1 MRSVFLT
8 ALVFSFLL
16 PASVHAQS
24 RFDRQQA
31 SVLQASSE
39 QWLCAELKEV
49 NPSYFR
55 CDNRSW
61 TLPSAGMFP
70 LYSDSIT
77 LSSEHIAR
85 FEAIWFPQ
93 GDCKRFLSVVA
104 MADVYM
110 PLFKRKAEQLEL
122 HPDVAYLPVVLSGC
136 NQRFTDTEA
145 AGLWAMPYL
154 AARKN
159 HLKIDTLVDER
170 LGGDFTTDAALKHY
184 KYMRAIQQNDD
195 WRATVAYRLGPS
207 ELALIDTSL
216 SFSAIVD
223 ALGNDAADMLRFQ
236 AYTNKLLRSVHVENQ
251 LSNCFDILGHF
262 QPVII
267 EKPLRVQAMAVVLA
281 VDEARLRNS
290 NPVYT
295 GEYLPVGYRKVPFVL
310 EDTVVARYTALKDS
324 IARWQPIQ
332 PKVETTEWETY
343 WVQHRVGKGENLG
356 RIASKYHVTI
366 AQVKKWNKLRNDK
379 IRRGQILKIEQRRKV
394 KVEKPKPVIATEV
407 EVLPETPI
415 DSLAAAP
422 DTLRSL
428 TIEPRPTPPV
438 SRPSPPAPRPAS
450 KKYYT
455 VKQGDSLWSIAKK
468 YKGVTEHDLMKWN
481 KCGPNIRPGQ
491 RLLIK
496 GD

>member
-1 MRSVFLT
+1 M
-8 ALVFSFLL
+8 L
-16 PASVHAQS
+16 PASVLAQS

-31 SVLQASSE
+31 SVLQAASE

-55 CDNRSW
+55 CENRSW
-61 TLPSAGMFP
+61 ILPSAGMFK
-70 LYSDSIT
+70 LYNDSIA
-77 LSSEHIAR
+77 LSTAHIER
-85 FEAIWFPQ
+85 FQEIWFPQ

-110 PLFKRKAEQLEL
+110 PLFKRKAEQLAL

-136 NQRFTDTEA
+136 NQRYTGNDA

-184 KYMRAIQQNDD
+184 KYILAIQQNDD

-207 ELALIDTSL
+207 ELAVVDTSL
-216 SFSAIVD
+216 SYSAIVEV
-223 ALGNDAADMLRFQ
+223 LEHDAADLLRFQ

-262 QPVII
+262 QPVVID
-267 EKPLRVQAMAVVLA
+267 KPLRLAAMAAVLA

-310 EDTVVARYTALKDS
+310 EDTVVARFTALKDS

-332 PKVETTEWETY
+332 PKLETTEWETY
-343 WVQHRVGKGENLG
+343 WLQHRVGKGETLG
-356 RIASKYHVTI
+356 RIAGKYHVTI

-379 IRRGQILKIEQRRKV
+379 IRRGQVLKIEQRRKV
-394 KVEKPKPVIATEV
+394 KVEKPIPVSEIEV
-407 EVLPETPI
+407 EVQPETPA
-415 DSLAAAP
+415 DSLTATP
-422 DTLRSL
+422 DTLRPS
-428 TIEPRPTPPV
+428 PP
-438 SRPSPPAPRPAS
+438 PPAPRPSSPAPRS
-450 KKYYT
+450 STPKYYT

-468 YKGVTEHDLMKWN
+468 YRGVTEHDLMKWN

>member
-1 MRSVFLT
+1 M
-8 ALVFSFLL
+8 L
-16 PASVHAQS
+16 PASVLAQS

-31 SVLQASSE
+31 SVLQAASE

-55 CDNRSW
+55 CENRSW
-61 TLPSAGMFP
+61 ILPSAGMFK
-70 LYSDSIT
+70 LYNDSIA
-77 LSSEHIAR
+77 LSAAHIER
-85 FEAIWFPQ
+85 FQEIWFPQ

-104 MADVYM
+104 MADVYI
-110 PLFKRKAEQLEL
+110 PLFKRKAEQLAL

-136 NQRFTDTEA
+136 NQRYTSNDA

-184 KYMRAIQQNDD
+184 KYILAIQQNDD
-195 WRATVAYRLGPS
+195 WRTTVAYRLGPS
-207 ELALIDTSL
+207 ELAVVDTSL
-216 SFSAIVD
+216 SSSAIVEV
-223 ALGNDAADMLRFQ
+223 LEHDAADLLRFQ
-236 AYTNKLLRSVHVENQ
+236 AYTNKLLSSVYVENQ

-262 QPVII
+262 QPVVID
-267 EKPLRVQAMAVVLA
+267 KPLRLAAMAAVLA
-281 VDEARLRNS
+281 VDEARLRSS

-310 EDTVVARYTALKDS
+310 EDTVVARFTALKDS

-332 PKVETTEWETY
+332 PKLETTEWETY
-343 WVQHRVGKGENLG
+343 WLQHRVGKGETLG
-356 RIASKYHVTI
+356 RIAGKYHVTI

-379 IRRGQILKIEQRRKV
+379 IRRGQVLKIEQRRKV
-394 KVEKPKPVIATEV
+394 KVEKPIPVSEIEV
-407 EVLPETPI
+407 EVQPETPA
-415 DSLAAAP
+415 DSLTATP
-422 DTLRSL
+422 DIL
-428 TIEPRPTPPV
+428 
-438 SRPSPPAPRPAS
+438 RPSPPSPAPRPSSPAPRS
-450 KKYYT
+450 STPKYYT

-468 YKGVTEHDLMKWN
+468 YRGVTEHDLMKWN

>member
-1 MRSVFLT
+1 M
-8 ALVFSFLL
+8 L
-16 PASVHAQS
+16 PASVLAQS

-31 SVLQASSE
+31 SVLQAASE

-55 CDNRSW
+55 CENRSW

-70 LYSDSIT
+70 LYGDSIA
-77 LSSEHIAR
+77 LSTAHIER
-85 FEAIWFPQ
+85 FQDIWFPQ

-110 PLFKRKAEQLEL
+110 PLFKRKAEQLAL

-136 NQRFTDTEA
+136 NQRYTGNDA

-184 KYMRAIQQNDD
+184 KYILAIQQNDD

-207 ELALIDTSL
+207 ELAAVDTSL
-216 SFSAIVD
+216 SSSAIVD
-223 ALGNDAADMLRFQ
+223 VLEHDAADLLRFQ
-236 AYTNKLLRSVHVENQ
+236 AYTSKLLRSVHVENQ

-262 QPVII
+262 QPVVID
-267 EKPLRVQAMAVVLA
+267 KPLRLAAMAAVLA

-310 EDTVVARYTALKDS
+310 EDTVVARFTALKDS

-332 PKVETTEWETY
+332 PKLETTEWETY
-343 WVQHRVGKGENLG
+343 WLQHRVGKGETLG
-356 RIASKYHVTI
+356 RIAGKYHVTI

-379 IRRGQILKIEQRRKV
+379 IRRGQVLKIEQRRKV
-394 KVEKPKPVIATEV
+394 KVEKPIPVSEIEV
-407 EVLPETPI
+407 EVQPETPA
-415 DSLAAAP
+415 DSLTATP
-422 DTLRSL
+422 DTLRPS
-428 TIEPRPTPPV
+428 PP
-438 SRPSPPAPRPAS
+438 PPAPRPSSPAPRS
-450 KKYYT
+450 STPKYYT

-468 YKGVTEHDLMKWN
+468 YRGVTEHDLMKWN

>member
-1 MRSVFLT
+1 MRSGFLI
-8 ALVFSFLL
+8 AIACSFML
-16 PASVHAQS
+16 PVMVLAQS

-31 SVLQASSE
+31 SVLQAASE

-55 CDNRSW
+55 CENRSW
-61 TLPSAGMFP
+61 ILPSAGMFK
-70 LYSDSIT
+70 LYNDSIA
-77 LSSEHIAR
+77 LSTEHIAR
-85 FEAIWFPQ
+85 FEEIWFPQ

-110 PLFKRKAEQLEL
+110 PLLKRKAEQLAL

-136 NQRFTDTEA
+136 NQRFMGTDA

-184 KYMRAIQQNDD
+184 KYIFAIQQNDD

-207 ELALIDTSL
+207 ELALVDTSL

-236 AYTNKLLRSVHVENQ
+236 AYTNSLLRSVHVENQ

-262 QPVII
+262 QPVVID
-267 EKPLRVQAMAVVLA
+267 KPLRIEAMASVLA

-310 EDTVVARYTALKDS
+310 EDTVVARFTALKDS
-324 IARWQPIQ
+324 IARWQPVQ
-332 PKVETTEWETY
+332 PKVETAEWETY
-343 WVQHRVGKGENLG
+343 WVQHRVGKGETLG
-356 RIASKYHVTI
+356 RIAAKYHVSI
-366 AQVKKWNKLRNDK
+366 AQLKKWNKLRNDK
-379 IRRGQILKIEQRRKV
+379 IRKGQVLKIEKRRKV
-394 KVEKPKPVIATEV
+394 ERVEKQDDIQKQNQNENENLNGNQNEEHAQSPV
-407 EVLPETPI
+407 PSPQ
-415 DSLAAAP
+415 P
-422 DTLRSL
+422 
-428 TIEPRPTPPV
+428 PTPSPQ
-438 SRPSPPAPRPAS
+438 STRPSPS
-450 KKYYT
+450 KYYT

-468 YKGVTEHDLMKWN
+468 YRGVTEHDLMKWN

-496 GD
+496 GE

>member
-1 MRSVFLT
+1 MRSVFLI

-16 PASVHAQS
+16 PASVLAQS
-24 RFDRQQA
+24 HFDRQQA
-31 SVLQASSE
+31 SVLQTASE
-39 QWLCAELKEV
+39 QWLCAELREV

-55 CDNRSW
+55 CESRSW
-61 TLPSAGMFP
+61 KLPSTGMFL
-70 LYSDSIT
+70 LYNDSIS

-85 FEAIWFPQ
+85 FEEIWFPQ

-110 PLFKRKAEQLEL
+110 PLFKRKAEQVSL

-136 NQRFTDTEA
+136 NQSYFSGDA
-145 AGLWAMPYL
+145 AGLWAMSYL

-184 KYMRAIQQNDD
+184 KYMLGLQQNDD

-207 ELALIDTSL
+207 ELAVVDTSL

-223 ALGNDAADMLRFQ
+223 VLENDAADLLRFH

-262 QPVII
+262 QPVLI
-267 EKPLRVQAMAVVLA
+267 EKQLRVAAMAAVLA

-324 IARWQPIQ
+324 IARWQPVQ
-332 PKVETTEWETY
+332 PKLETTEWETY
-343 WVQHRVGKGENLG
+343 WLQHRVGKGETLG
-356 RIASKYHVTI
+356 LIGGKYHVTI
-366 AQVKKWNKLRNDK
+366 AQLKKWNKLRNDK

-394 KVEKPKPVIATEV
+394 KVEKPIPVSETEV
-407 EVLPETPI
+407 EIQPETPA
-415 DSLAAAP
+415 DSLTATP
-422 DTLRSL
+422 DTLRPS
-428 TIEPRPTPPV
+428 PP
-438 SRPSPPAPRPAS
+438 PPAPRPS
-450 KKYYT
+450 TPKYYT

-468 YKGVTEHDLMKWN
+468 YRGVTEHDLMKWN

>member
-1 MRSVFLT
+1 M
-8 ALVFSFLL
+8 L
-16 PASVHAQS
+16 PASVLAQS

-31 SVLQASSE
+31 SVLQAASE

-55 CDNRSW
+55 CENRSW

-70 LYSDSIT
+70 LYGDSIA
-77 LSSEHIAR
+77 LSTAHIER
-85 FEAIWFPQ
+85 FQDIWFPQ

-110 PLFKRKAEQLEL
+110 PLFKRKAEQLAL

-136 NQRFTDTEA
+136 NQRYTGNDA

-184 KYMRAIQQNDD
+184 KYILAIQQNDD
-195 WRATVAYRLGPS
+195 WRTTVAYRLGPS
-207 ELALIDTSL
+207 ELAVVDTSL
-216 SFSAIVD
+216 SYSAIVEV
-223 ALGNDAADMLRFQ
+223 LEHDAADLLRFQ

-262 QPVII
+262 QPVVID
-267 EKPLRVQAMAVVLA
+267 KPLRLAAMAAVLA

-310 EDTVVARYTALKDS
+310 EDTVVARFTALKDS

-332 PKVETTEWETY
+332 PKLETTEWETY
-343 WVQHRVGKGENLG
+343 WLQHRVGKGETLG
-356 RIASKYHVTI
+356 RIAGKYHVTI

-379 IRRGQILKIEQRRKV
+379 IRRGQVLKIEQRRKV
-394 KVEKPKPVIATEV
+394 KVEKPIPVSEIEV
-407 EVLPETPI
+407 EVQPETPA
-415 DSLAAAP
+415 DSLTATP
-422 DTLRSL
+422 DTLRPS
-428 TIEPRPTPPV
+428 PP
-438 SRPSPPAPRPAS
+438 PPAPRPSSPAPRS
-450 KKYYT
+450 STPKYYT

-468 YKGVTEHDLMKWN
+468 YRGVTEHDLMKWN

>member
-1 MRSVFLT
+1 MRLVFLI
-8 ALVFSFLL
+8 AIVFYSLL
-16 PASVHAQS
+16 PASVRAQS

-31 SVLQASSE
+31 SLLQSSSE

-55 CDNRSW
+55 CENRSW
-61 TLPSAGMFP
+61 KLPSAGIFM
-70 LYSDSIT
+70 LYNDSII
-77 LSSEHIAR
+77 LSNEHIAR
-85 FEAIWFPQ
+85 FEEIWFPQ

-110 PLFKRKAEQLEL
+110 PLFKRKAEQLAL

-136 NQRFTDTEA
+136 NQRFKGSDA

-170 LGGDFTTDAALKHY
+170 LGGDFTTDAALRHY
-184 KYMRAIQQNDD
+184 KYMLSIQQGDD

-207 ELALIDTSL
+207 ELALVDSSL
-216 SFSAIVD
+216 SSSAIVES
-223 ALGNDAADMLRFQ
+223 LGSDAADLLRFQ
-236 AYTNKLLRSVHVENQ
+236 AYTNNLLRSVHVENQ

-262 QPVII
+262 QPVVI
-267 EKPLRVQAMAVVLA
+267 EKTLRIQAMAAVLA

-332 PKVETTEWETY
+332 PKIETTELETY
-343 WVQHRVGKGENLG
+343 WVQHRVGKGETLG
-356 RIASKYHVTI
+356 RIAGKYHVTI
-366 AQVKKWNKLRNDK
+366 AQVKSWNKLRNDK
-379 IRRGQILKIEQRRKV
+379 IRRGQVLKIEQRRKV
-394 KVEKPKPVIATEV
+394 KVEKQEPVIENHDDAHV
-407 EVLPETPI
+407 ETPI
-415 DSLAAAP
+415 DSLAVQP
-422 DTLRSL
+422 DTL
-428 TIEPRPTPPV
+428 
-438 SRPSPPAPRPAS
+438 APRPVPVAPRS
-450 KKYYT
+450 TPQTSRSSSPKYYT

-496 GD
+496 SK

>member
-1 MRSVFLT
+1 M
-8 ALVFSFLL
+8 L
-16 PASVHAQS
+16 PASVLAQS

-31 SVLQASSE
+31 SVLQAASE

-55 CDNRSW
+55 CENRSW
-61 TLPSAGMFP
+61 ILPSAGMFK
-70 LYSDSIT
+70 LYNDSIA
-77 LSSEHIAR
+77 LSAAHIER
-85 FEAIWFPQ
+85 FQEIWFPQ

-110 PLFKRKAEQLEL
+110 PLFKRKAEQLAL

-136 NQRFTDTEA
+136 NQRYTGNDA

-184 KYMRAIQQNDD
+184 KYILAIQQNDD

-207 ELALIDTSL
+207 ELAVVDTSL
-216 SFSAIVD
+216 SYSAIVEV
-223 ALGNDAADMLRFQ
+223 LEHDAADLLRFQ

-262 QPVII
+262 QPVVID
-267 EKPLRVQAMAVVLA
+267 KPLRLAAMAAVLA

-310 EDTVVARYTALKDS
+310 EDTVVARFTALKDS

-332 PKVETTEWETY
+332 PKLETTEWETY
-343 WVQHRVGKGENLG
+343 WLQHRVGKGETLG
-356 RIASKYHVTI
+356 RIAGKYHVTI

-379 IRRGQILKIEQRRKV
+379 IRRGQVLKIEQRRKV
-394 KVEKPKPVIATEV
+394 KVEKPIQVSETEV
-407 EVLPETPI
+407 EVQPETPA
-415 DSLAAAP
+415 DSLTATP
-422 DTLRSL
+422 DTLRPS
-428 TIEPRPTPPV
+428 PP
-438 SRPSPPAPRPAS
+438 PPAPRPSSPAPRS
-450 KKYYT
+450 STPKYYT

-468 YKGVTEHDLMKWN
+468 YRGVTEHDLMKWN

>member
-1 MRSVFLT
+1 M
-8 ALVFSFLL
+8 
-16 PASVHAQS
+16 
-24 RFDRQQA
+24 QA
-31 SVLQASSE
+31 ASE

-55 CDNRSW
+55 CENRSW
-61 TLPSAGMFP
+61 ILPSAGMFK
-70 LYSDSIT
+70 LYNDSIA
-77 LSSEHIAR
+77 LSAAHIER
-85 FEAIWFPQ
+85 FQDIWFPH

-110 PLFKRKAEQLEL
+110 PLFKRKAEQLAL

-136 NQRFTDTEA
+136 NQRYTGNDA

-184 KYMRAIQQNDD
+184 KYIRAIQQNDD

-207 ELALIDTSL
+207 ELAVVDTSL
-216 SFSAIVD
+216 SYSAIVEV
-223 ALGNDAADMLRFQ
+223 LEHDAADLLRFQ

-262 QPVII
+262 QPVVID
-267 EKPLRVQAMAVVLA
+267 KPLRLAAMAAVLA

-324 IARWQPIQ
+324 IARWQPIP
-332 PKVETTEWETY
+332 PKLETTEWETY
-343 WVQHRVGKGENLG
+343 WLQHRVGKGETLG
-356 RIASKYHVTI
+356 RIAGKYHVTI

-394 KVEKPKPVIATEV
+394 KVEKPIPVSEIEV
-407 EVLPETPI
+407 EVQPETPA
-415 DSLAAAP
+415 DSLTATP
-422 DTLRSL
+422 DTLRPS
-428 TIEPRPTPPV
+428 PP
-438 SRPSPPAPRPAS
+438 PPAPRPSSPAPRPS
-450 KKYYT
+450 TPKYYT

-468 YKGVTEHDLMKWN
+468 YRGVTEHDLMKWN